1 MCTLA
6 VDMGRYAKKW
16 LENCGGHV
24 RKGMVLVDPKSK
36 PQATWTF
43 LAEIW
48 TIDGATKVIKNN
60 YTPVIH
66 TSHIR
71 QSAKII
77 LDQRYIKRLRT
88 T

>member
-36 PQATWTF
+36 P
-43 LAEIW
+43 
-48 TIDGATKVIKNN
+48 
-60 YTPVIH
+60 
-66 TSHIR
+66 
-71 QSAKII
+71 
-77 LDQRYIKRLRT
+77 
-88 T
+88 